1 MSHFDIVVVGGG
13 MVGTAL
19 AVALSG
25 RGLGIGLIEIDAPAA
40 DLPEAFD
47 LRVSALNLRTR
58 QFLDTLGAWS
68 GIVAE
73 RHCPFQGMSV
83 WDGDGTG
90 HIEFSAADVGSDA
103 LGHIVENTLVQQA
116 LWAQAQAR
124 ADITCFCPERLE
136 SLSRA
141 GETFT
146 LHLAS
151 GQALT
156 AGLVVGADGAL
167 SRVRSLLGFELEERD
182 YGHHALVTTV
192 RCEREHGYVARQNF
206 LPDGPL
212 AFLPLRTRDGDLHH
226 CSIVWSAAPDRVTT
240 LMKRTDEAF
249 LIALANAVEQRLGKL
264 EWVDRRQTFPLRE
277 RRVRHPARDG
287 AVLIGD
293 AAHTIHPLAGQGVN
307 LGFNDAIVLAE
318 EIDRALARKLPL
330 WHDEVLR
337 RYERRRGEQTAM
349 MMATM
354 RGFQQL
360 FAADLLPVRYLRNA
374 GMNLLNRMP
383 PVKQQ
388 IMRLAS
394 GV

>member
-1 MSHFDIVVVGGG
+1 MSHFDVVVVGGG

-25 RGLGIGLIEIDAPAA
+25 RGLQIGLIEIEAPAA
-40 DLPEAFD
+40 GLPETFD

-58 QFLDTLGAWS
+58 QFLQTLGAWDA
-68 GIVAE
+68 IVAE
-73 RHCPFQGMSV
+73 RHCPFTGMTV
-83 WDGDGTG
+83 WDSDGTG
-90 HIEFSAADVGSDA
+90 HIEFSAAEVGSDA
-103 LGHIVENTLVQQA
+103 LGHIVENRLVQQA

-124 ADITCFCPERLE
+124 ADISCFCPERLE
-136 SLSRA
+136 SLNRA
-141 GETFT
+141 DATFT

-151 GQALT
+151 GATLS

-167 SRVRSLLGFELEERD
+167 SRVRSLLGFELEEHD

-206 LPDGPL
+206 LPEGPL
-212 AFLPLRTRDGDLHH
+212 AFLPLRGRDGDLHH
-226 CSIVWSAAPDRVTT
+226 CSIVWSAAPDRITT

-249 LIALANAVEQRLGKL
+249 LIALGNAFEHRLGKL
-264 EWVDRRQTFPLRE
+264 EWADQRLTFPLRE
-277 RRVRHPARDG
+277 RRVRHPAREG

-318 EIDRALARKLPL
+318 EIGRALERKLPL
-330 WHDEVLR
+330 WHEEVLR

-374 GMNLLNRMP
+374 GMNLLNRLP